1 MGKIKIIFFL
11 IIAFIGYK
19 GFVAFKN
26 FEIGT
31 SNKMAEIEEVAGI
44 EKKKEVVGLL
54 MYLGEPPKLIEH
66 LYMESSTKCIELK
79 AIAEENSNA
88 IYECARLN
96 AVLTGNKIVK
106 VIDKLEVIQ

>member
-1 MGKIKIIFFL
+1 MGKVKIIFFL
-11 IIAFIGYK
+11 IITFIGYK

-54 MYLGEPPKLIEH
+54 MYLGKPPKMIEH
-66 LYMESSTKCIELK
+66 LYMESGTKCKDLK
-79 AIAEENSNA
+79 SIAEENSNA
-88 IYECARLN
+88 IYECVRLN
-96 AVLTGNKIVK
+96 AVLTGKKIVK

>member
-1 MGKIKIIFFL
+1 MSKIKIIFFL

-31 SNKMAEIEEVAGI
+31 SNKMAKIEEVAGI

-96 AVLTGNKIVK
+96 AVLTGKKIVK
-106 VIDKLEVIQ
+106 VIDKLEIL

>member
-1 MGKIKIIFFL
+1 MGKIKILFFL
-11 IIAFIGYK
+11 IIGFIGYK
-19 GFVAFKN
+19 GFIAFKN

-44 EKKKEVVGLL
+44 EKNKEVVGLL

-66 LYMESSTKCIELK
+66 LYMESSSKCIELK
-79 AIAEENSNA
+79 AIAEANSNA

-96 AVLTGNKIVK
+96 AVLTGKKIVR
-106 VIDKLEVIQ
+106 VVDKLEIL

>member
-1 MGKIKIIFFL
+1 MSIIKITFFL
-11 IIAFIGYK
+11 IFAFIFYK
-19 GFVAFKN
+19 GFVAFKD

-31 SNKMAEIEEVAGI
+31 TNKMAEIEEVAGI

-66 LYMESSTKCIELK
+66 LYMESGSKCKDLK

-96 AVLTGNKIVK
+96 AVLTGKKIVK

>member
-54 MYLGEPPKLIEH
+54 MYLGEPPRLIEH

-88 IYECARLN
+88 IYECARIN
-96 AVLTGNKIVK
+96 AVLTGKKIVK
-106 VIDKLEVIQ
+106 VIDKLEIL

>member
-1 MGKIKIIFFL
+1 MGKIKILFFL

-19 GFVAFKN
+19 GFIAFKN

-44 EKKKEVVGLL
+44 EKNKEVVGLL
-54 MYLGEPPKLIEH
+54 MYLGETPKLIEH
-66 LYMESSTKCIELK
+66 LYMESASKCLELK
-79 AIAEENSNA
+79 AIAEANSNA

-96 AVLTGNKIVK
+96 AVLTGKKIVK
-106 VIDKLEVIQ
+106 VIDKLEIL

>member
-19 GFVAFKN
+19 GFIAFKN

-44 EKKKEVVGLL
+44 EKNKEVVGLL

-66 LYMESSTKCIELK
+66 LYMDSVSKCIDLK
-79 AIAEENSNA
+79 AVAEANSNA

-96 AVLTGNKIVK
+96 AVLTGKKIVK
-106 VIDKLEVIQ
+106 VIDKLEIL

>member
-1 MGKIKIIFFL
+1 MGKVKIIFFL

-19 GFVAFKN
+19 GFIAFKN

-44 EKKKEVVGLL
+44 EKNKEVVGLL

-66 LYMESSTKCIELK
+66 LYMDSGSKCIDLK
-79 AIAEENSNA
+79 AVAEANSNA

-96 AVLTGNKIVK
+96 AVLTGKKIVK
-106 VIDKLEVIQ
+106 VIDKLEIL

>member
-26 FEIGT
+26 FEIGA
-31 SNKMAEIEEVAGI
+31 SNKMAKIEEVAGI

-96 AVLTGNKIVK
+96 AVLTGKKIVK
-106 VIDKLEVIQ
+106 VIDKLEIL

>member
-1 MGKIKIIFFL
+1 MGKIKLIFFL

-44 EKKKEVVGLL
+44 EKNKEVVGLL

-96 AVLTGNKIVK
+96 AVLTGKKIVK
-106 VIDKLEVIQ
+106 VIDKLEIL

>member
-1 MGKIKIIFFL
+1 MSKIKIVFFL
-11 IIAFIGYK
+11 IIAFIFYK

-31 SNKMAEIEEVAGI
+31 TNKVAEIEEVAGI
-44 EKKKEVVGLL
+44 EKEKEVVGLL
-54 MYLGEPPKLIEH
+54 MYLGKPPKLIEH
-66 LYMESSTKCIELK
+66 LYMESGSKCKDLK
-79 AIAEENSNA
+79 SIAEENSNA

-96 AVLTGNKIVK
+96 AVLTGKKIVT

>member
-1 MGKIKIIFFL
+1 MGKVKIIFFL
-11 IIAFIGYK
+11 IFTFIGYK

-54 MYLGEPPKLIEH
+54 MYLGKPPKMIEH
-66 LYMESSTKCIELK
+66 LYMESGPKCKDLK
-79 AIAEENSNA
+79 SIAEENSNA

-96 AVLTGNKIVK
+96 AVLTGKKIVK

>member
-79 AIAEENSNA
+79 AIAEENSN
-88 IYECARLN
+88 YECARIN
-96 AVLTGNKIVK
+96 AVLTGKKIVK
-106 VIDKLEVIQ
+106 VIDKLEIL

>member
-1 MGKIKIIFFL
+1 
-11 IIAFIGYK
+11 
-19 GFVAFKN
+19 
-26 FEIGT
+26 
-31 SNKMAEIEEVAGI
+31 
-44 EKKKEVVGLL
+44 

-96 AVLTGNKIVK
+96 AVLTGKKIVK
-106 VIDKLEVIQ
+106 VIDKLEIL

>member
-1 MGKIKIIFFL
+1 MGKIKIIFFF
-11 IIAFIGYK
+11 IIASIGYK
-19 GFVAFKN
+19 GFIAFKN

-44 EKKKEVVGLL
+44 EKNKEVVGLL

-66 LYMESSTKCIELK
+66 LYMDSGSKCKDLK
-79 AIAEENSNA
+79 AVAEANSNA

-96 AVLTGNKIVK
+96 AVLTGKKIVK
-106 VIDKLEVIQ
+106 VIGKLEIL

>member
-1 MGKIKIIFFL
+1 MSKIKILFFL
-11 IIAFIGYK
+11 IIGFIGYK
-19 GFVAFKN
+19 GFIAFKN

-44 EKKKEVVGLL
+44 EKNKEVVGLL

-66 LYMESSTKCIELK
+66 LYMEGGSKCIELK
-79 AIAEENSNA
+79 AIAEANSNA

-96 AVLTGNKIVK
+96 AVLTGKKIVR
-106 VIDKLEVIQ
+106 VIDKLEIL

>member
-1 MGKIKIIFFL
+1 MGKIKLIFFL
-11 IIAFIGYK
+11 IIAYIGYK

-44 EKKKEVVGLL
+44 EKNKEVVGLL

-66 LYMESSTKCIELK
+66 LYMESGSKCTELK
-79 AIAEENSNA
+79 AIAEANSNA
-88 IYECARLN
+88 IYECVRLN

-106 VIDKLEVIQ
+106 VIDKLEIIQ

>member
-1 MGKIKIIFFL
+1 MGKIKIIFFF

-19 GFVAFKN
+19 GFIAFKN

-31 SNKMAEIEEVAGI
+31 SNKMAELEEVAGI
-44 EKKKEVVGLL
+44 EKNKEVVGLL

-66 LYMESSTKCIELK
+66 LYMDSGSKCKDLK
-79 AIAEENSNA
+79 AVAEANSNA

-96 AVLTGNKIVK
+96 AVLTGKKIVK
-106 VIDKLEVIQ
+106 VIDKLEIL